1 MELRIKLK
9 NVLRI
14 IGRHIVLLIGI
25 ISLSIAAG
33 VSWNYLIKKPEY
45 QSQIQFLQTNN
56 DTSQITVYD
65 QILSLKSFKTQVNSE
80 LKQRKI
86 SSVFSD
92 TTIESMSV
100 SSSVNSPIF
109 SVSVTTRNPKFSKYA
124 ATIVAQ
130 NLISFV
136 GKYQGAANLA
146 IISKA
151 ASTPTMVQQSISKI
165 VIIFG
170 AGGLVLSLCIVFMKE
185 LYGKKMAS
193 QYLNDIFGIENL
205 GSIKLL
211 KDPR

>member
-25 ISLSIAAG
+25 IGLSIAAG

-100 SSSVNSPIF
+100 SSSV
-109 SVSVTTRNPKFSKYA
+109 K
-124 ATIVAQ
+124 VASR
-130 NLISFV
+130 I
-136 GKYQGAANLA
+136 
-146 IISKA
+146 
-151 ASTPTMVQQSISKI
+151 
-165 VIIFG
+165 
-170 AGGLVLSLCIVFMKE
+170 LCK
-185 LYGKKMAS
+185 
-193 QYLNDIFGIENL
+193 
-205 GSIKLL
+205 
-211 KDPR
+211 